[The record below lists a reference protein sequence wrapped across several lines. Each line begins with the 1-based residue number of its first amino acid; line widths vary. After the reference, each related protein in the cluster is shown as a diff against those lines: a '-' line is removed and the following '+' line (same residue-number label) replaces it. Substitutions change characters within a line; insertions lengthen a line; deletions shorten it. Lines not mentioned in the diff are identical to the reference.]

1 MENCFSLASLN
12 NKQSTWAD
20 DRVFKCLLFR
30 ALSAKFVFSSPMKS
44 PCRVKA
50 HKGLSHPS
58 QFSSAAAVSRGEPGW
73 AAAPGGQ
80 IFRITGLIC
89 WQGAGIR
96 QSPAPA
102 PSMGVLCAGPAQAG
116 AVFTYSKLPWPSS
129 SFFNPFHPSL
139 SVINSLNGR
148 DRDKKL
154 RVGQSTELISPA
166 SSSLL

>member
-58 QFSSAAAVSRGEPGW
+58 QFSSAPAVSRGEPGW
-73 AAAPGGQ
+73 AAALRGQPGAPT
-80 IFRITGLIC
+80 FRITGLIC
-89 WQGAGIR
+89 WKGAGDKAEP
-96 QSPAPA
+96 SPRPIHGDA
-102 PSMGVLCAGPAQAG
+102 VCRAGPGRGCLQLVQTAMAI
-116 AVFTYSKLPWPSS
+116 L
-129 SFFNPFHPSL
+129 FFF
-139 SVINSLNGR
+139 
-148 DRDKKL
+148 
-154 RVGQSTELISPA
+154 
-166 SSSLL
+166 